1 MLNSDIDMVEEQNKQ
16 IAEEIEYHGKL
27 ISMSNSE
34 KTTARENLEKEIE
47 ETKTANAER
56 EEQISNIESQ
66 MSQIKDFV
74 EQMVACFRSSH
85 FKLAVASRMQYDEQT
100 QFNENNVTMYLAEL
114 EEFVSSLITYVAQR
128 DQKPD
133 AQISALNLDQMTV
146 KEYDKGPISI
156 ENMPNS
162 NQFTQSFEDDA
173 TTEDDIITNKRDLFR
188 KFEEFAQKGYIDN
201 LSNKGK

>member
-1 MLNSDIDMVEEQNKQ
+1 MTTFIKAEEQNYTLYNYVNMLNSDIDMVEEQNKQ

-27 ISMSNSE
+27 ISMSNAE
-34 KTTARENLEKEIE
+34 KTTARENLEREIE
-47 ETKTANAER
+47 ETKKSNAER

-114 EEFVSSLITYVAQR
+114 EEFVSSLITYVA
-128 DQKPD
+128 
-133 AQISALNLDQMTV
+133 
-146 KEYDKGPISI
+146 
-156 ENMPNS
+156 
-162 NQFTQSFEDDA
+162 
-173 TTEDDIITNKRDLFR
+173 
-188 KFEEFAQKGYIDN
+188 
-201 LSNKGK
+201 